1 MANINHLQTEK
12 KSRFRLL
19 QDFRDHKVLWLMFLP
34 IILFFVVFSY
44 IPMVGIYLA
53 FTRFDFNLGFF
64 QSPFVGLK
72 NYEYLFKSGI
82 LLSLVRNTILYNLA
96 FLFLGNLFQL
106 ACAVFLSDLKNRAF
120 VKTSQSIIFLPY
132 FISMVLVG
140 LFAYNLFNIDNG
152 FVNTALSALGLSK
165 YNFYNSPQ
173 AWPPI
178 IVAVNV
184 WKGLGYGSIVYL
196 SAITTIDSQFYEA
209 ARIDGATKWQQIRY
223 VTLPIL
229 KPTIA
234 LLLMFS
240 LGGILKGQFE
250 LFYQLVGTNG
260 LLYSTTDI
268 IDTYVYRSLTVNFD
282 VGMGSA
288 AGVFQS
294 VFGFILIVV
303 VNTIVKHKNEEY
315 ALF

>member
-1 MANINHLQTEK
+1 M
-12 KSRFRLL
+12 
-19 QDFRDHKVLWLMFLP
+19 
-34 IILFFVVFSY
+34 
-44 IPMVGIYLA
+44 
-53 FTRFDFNLGFF
+53 
-64 QSPFVGLK
+64 
-72 NYEYLFKSGI
+72 
-82 LLSLVRNTILYNLA
+82 
-96 FLFLGNLFQL
+96 
-106 ACAVFLSDLKNRAF
+106 
-120 VKTSQSIIFLPY
+120 KTSQSIIFLPY

>member
-72 NYEYLFKSGI
+72 NFEYLFKSGI

-209 ARIDGATKWQQIRY
+209 ARIDGATKWQQFKKITFPLLMASINNVVVLSIIGGLKVFDIVVATTGGGPGY
-223 VTLPIL
+223 ATEVFNTMIYNSYSYQKYGEATAGTTLLAGMIL
-229 KPTIA
+229 IITLCTYRTIA
-234 LLLMFS
+234 
-240 LGGILKGQFE
+240 
-250 LFYQLVGTNG
+250 
-260 LLYSTTDI
+260 
-268 IDTYVYRSLTVNFD
+268 
-282 VGMGSA
+282 
-288 AGVFQS
+288 
-294 VFGFILIVV
+294 
-303 VNTIVKHKNEEY
+303 KNEVE
-315 ALF
+315 L